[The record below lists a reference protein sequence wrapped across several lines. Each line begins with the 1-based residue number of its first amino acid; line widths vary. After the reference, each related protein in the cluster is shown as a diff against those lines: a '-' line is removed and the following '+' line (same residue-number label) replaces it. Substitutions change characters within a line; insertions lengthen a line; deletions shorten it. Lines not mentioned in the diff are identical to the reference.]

1 MTARKE
7 GLVLTKVLFVG
18 NLPWSASDEEL
29 KERFEE
35 VAPVSSARVI
45 TDRTTGKSRGF
56 GFVEVSEELAET
68 VIRAMDQSDWDGR
81 QIRVSEAQ
89 PRTNPPERR
98 GGGGGGG
105 FQRRRY

>member
-1 MTARKE
+1 MTKS
-7 GLVLTKVLFVG
+7 LFVG

-35 VAPVSSARVI
+35 IAPVQNARVI
-45 TDRTTGKSRGF
+45 TDRATGKSRGF
-56 GFVEVSEELAET
+56 GFVEVSDELVES
-68 VIRAMDQSDWDGR
+68 VIRAMDQSDWNGR

-89 PRTNPPERR
+89 PRVNPPDRR
-98 GGGGGGG
+98 APGGPGGPG